1 MDLVIH
7 NGTILT
13 MTDKSAKAVAV
24 QSGRISTL
32 EKVPAQKEIDLE
44 GRTLIPGFIDCHTH
58 FVSMGMKLSN
68 VDLSDVKNLQEAVS
82 RLEKRAS
89 ESEQDKW
96 VLGFSWDESMWPE
109 RRWLSPE
116 DLAGIEN
123 PVCATRV
130 DGHMAVLNP
139 AGQKALHREKGYLFE
154 EELFHLSE
162 IKVEQDTELA
172 FKTALALAHKEGV
185 TSIHDNPMDI
195 GTFLL
200 YQKMRCEE
208 LRIYVNLPVS
218 VLDAVAQINL
228 RSGFGNEWL
237 RVGGIKIFTDGSI
250 GAKTAALSFPYRNEE
265 NNGLL
270 VYSDQELASILKKA
284 HPNQTA
290 VHAIGDRAI
299 QQVITC
305 SVPGKKN
312 RNRIEHAE
320 LVRDHQIPRIK
331 ELGLLLSMQP
341 NFFQWS
347 HPGGL
352 YDDRFGTGLDNRMR
366 TLKEAGI
373 PIVFGSDCM
382 PFSPL
387 YGIEQVTKA
396 PFEEQRLTVMDALAM
411 YTREGAYASFEE
423 DIKGTI
429 EKGKLAD
436 FVVLSDDPREV
447 DISSIRVEMTI
458 VGGKVVYQ

>member
-1 MDLVIH
+1 MDLVLH

-24 QSGRISTL
+24 RSGRIKTL
-32 EKVPAQKEIDLE
+32 EKVPAAKEIDLE

-58 FVSMGMKLSN
+58 FVSMGMKLAN
-68 VDLSDVKNLQEAVS
+68 VDLSDARDLQEAVS
-82 RLEKRAS
+82 RLEKRAT
-89 ESEQDKW
+89 ETEKHKW
-96 VLGFSWDESMWPE
+96 VLGYSWDESMWPE

-123 PVCATRV
+123 PVCARRV
-130 DGHMAVLNP
+130 DGHVAVLNL
-139 AGQKALHREKGYLFE
+139 AGQKALNRKEGYLFE
-154 EELFHLSE
+154 EELFRLNE
-162 IKVEQDTELA
+162 TKAEQDTEKA
-172 FKTALALAHKEGV
+172 FRTALALAHKEGV

-208 LRIYVNLPVS
+208 LRISVNLPVS
-218 VLDAVAQINL
+218 VLDAVNQIKL
-228 RSGFGNEWL
+228 RTGFGNEWL

-250 GAKTAALSFPYRNEE
+250 GAKTAALSFSYRNED
-265 NNGLL
+265 NKGLL
-270 VYSDQELASILKKA
+270 VYSNEELASILQKA
-284 HPNQTA
+284 HPNQTV

-299 QQVITC
+299 EQVIAC
-305 SVPGKKN
+305 SVPGKES

-320 LVRDHQIPRIK
+320 LVRDDQIPRIK
-331 ELGLLLSMQP
+331 EKGLLLSMQP

-352 YDDRFGTGLDNRMR
+352 YDDRFGTGMDNRMR
-366 TLKEAGI
+366 TLREAKI

-387 YGIEQVTKA
+387 YGIEQAVRA
-396 PFEEQRLTVMDALAM
+396 PFEEQRLTVMEALTM

-429 EKGKLAD
+429 EEGKVAD
-436 FVVLSDDPREV
+436 FVVLSDDPREA
-447 DISSIRVEMTI
+447 DISSIHVEMTI
-458 VGGKVVYQ
+458 VGGKVVYP